1 MKRILSFDFWIQA
14 FISTFITMLMFY
26 ILKQMSKKVEIPVV
40 STIINE
46 A

>member
-1 MKRILSFDFWIQA
+1 MKRMMSIDFWVQA

-26 ILKQMSKKVEIPVV
+26 ILKQMNKKVEIPVV
-40 STIINE
+40 STVIAE

>member
-1 MKRILSFDFWIQA
+1 MKRMFTIDFWVQA

-26 ILKQMSKKVEIPVV
+26 ILKQMAKKVEIPVV
-40 STIINE
+40 STIIEE

>member
-1 MKRILSFDFWIQA
+1 MRRMLSIDFWIQA

-40 STIINE
+40 STIIQE

>member
-1 MKRILSFDFWIQA
+1 MKRMFTFDFWIQA

-26 ILKQMSKKVEIPVV
+26 ILKQMNKKVEIPFV
-40 STIINE
+40 STVIDE